1 MKWLHFYIRKGIFKL
16 LTALL
21 LLAGCKLAL
30 FAAWSV
36 QELWLQSPD
45 VRQQASLEQESGPV
59 KKSSLQE
66 TGLISGDRQAMAADA
81 QEQGKQDRSA
91 ENLSQEWDRLRQ
103 KQQELQQKEKELT
116 QLEEQIDE
124 KLARQ
129 KELKQELENIL
140 DEAQSVEEGK
150 IKHLV
155 DVYSNMEPE
164 QAANVLETL
173 NQDIAVKILS
183 GMQGRTAGEI
193 LSFVEANKAA
203 RLSEQL
209 TDFQTPFEN

>member
-1 MKWLHFYIRKGIFKL
+1 MRWLHCYIRKGIFKL

-36 QELWLQSPD
+36 QELWLHTPGGS
-45 VRQQASLEQESGPV
+45 QQASLEQEPSQSEKTV
-59 KKSSLQE
+59 LE
-66 TGLISGDRQAMAADA
+66 DAGLISKKKQALAAEA
-81 QEQGKQDRSA
+81 QEQEEEDFGAGS
-91 ENLSQEWDRLRQ
+91 LSQEWDRVRKKQ
-103 KQQELQQKEKELT
+103 KELQKKEEELT
-116 QLEEQIDE
+116 QLEERIDK

-129 KELKQELENIL
+129 KELKQELEEIL
-140 DEAQSVEEGK
+140 DRAKSVQQGK

-173 NQDIAVKILS
+173 DQDIAVKILS
-183 GMQGRTAGEI
+183 GMRGRTAGEI
-193 LSFVEANKAA
+193 LSFVEADKAA

-209 TDFQTPFEN
+209 TDFQTPFED